1 MQFIRSLIFNIFLYV
16 GLITIFILAIPTL
29 ILPSKFTIFF
39 GRLSAKYIVLILRII
54 LNTKVIF
61 HVVENLKKVEN
72 YFVASAHQS
81 MFETFALQIP
91 LDGPIFILKKELL
104 NIPLFGWYLRKIG
117 SIAIV
122 RETTTKENLNFF
134 DKVKEII
141 EKNKRPLLIFPQGT
155 RVKINENPP
164 FKKGVGRIY
173 KALNLPCI
181 PVALN
186 TGKVWPKNSF
196 MKYPGDIHISFL
208 EPIMSGKNNEEF
220 TKEIENQIYND
231 CLLYTSPS
239 PRDH

>member
-1 MQFIRSLIFNIFLYV
+1 MLLIRSLIFNIFLYV
-16 GLITIFILAIPTL
+16 GLILIFILAIPTL

-39 GRLSAKYIVLILRII
+39 GRISAKYLVFILKII

-61 HVVENLKKVEN
+61 HGVENLKKADN
-72 YFVASAHQS
+72 FFVASAHQS

-122 RETTTKENLNFF
+122 RDTTTRENLNFF
-134 DKVKEII
+134 DKVRERI
-141 EKNKRPLLIFPQGT
+141 ETSKRPLLIFPQGT
-155 RVKINENPP
+155 RVKLDEQPP

-173 KALNLPCI
+173 KALNLPCV

-196 MKYPGDIHISFL
+196 LKYPGDIHISFL

-220 TKEIENQIYND
+220 VKDIENKIY
-231 CLLYTSPS
+231 TEIKKF
-239 PRDH
+239 H

>member
-1 MQFIRSLIFNIFLYV
+1 MLFIRSLIFNIFLYV
-16 GLITIFILAIPTL
+16 GLILIFILAIPTL

-39 GRLSAKYIVLILRII
+39 GRLSAKYIVFILKII
-54 LNTKVIF
+54 LNTKVKF
-61 HVVENLKKVEN
+61 HGVENLKKVDN
-72 YFVASAHQS
+72 FFVASAHQS

-122 RETTTKENLNFF
+122 RDTTTRENLNFF
-134 DKVKEII
+134 DKVRERI
-141 EKNKRPLLIFPQGT
+141 ETSKRPLLIFPQGT
-155 RVKINENPP
+155 RVKLDEQPP

-173 KALNLPCI
+173 KALNLPCV

-196 MKYPGDIHISFL
+196 LKYPGDIHISFL

-220 TKEIENQIYND
+220 VKDIENKIY
-231 CLLYTSPS
+231 TEIKKF
-239 PRDH
+239 H

>member
-1 MQFIRSLIFNIFLYV
+1 MQFIRSILFTILFYLTLILV
-16 GLITIFILAIPTL
+16 FIIAIPTL
-29 ILPSKFTIFF
+29 VLPSKFTIFF
-39 GRLSAKYIVLILRII
+39 GRLSARYIVLILRII
-54 LNTKVIF
+54 LSTKVVF
-61 HVVENLKKVEN
+61 HGIENLKKVDN

-117 SIAIV
+117 AIAIV

-134 DKVKEII
+134 DKVKERI

-155 RVKINENPP
+155 RVKIDENPP

-208 EPIMSGKNNEEF
+208 EPIMSGKENEEF
-220 TKEIENQIYND
+220 IKDIENQIYNEIRKF
-231 CLLYTSPS
+231 S
-239 PRDH
+239 

>member
-1 MQFIRSLIFNIFLYV
+1 MQFIRSLIFNIFLYG

-39 GRLSAKYIVLILRII
+39 GRLSAKYIVLLLRII

-61 HVVENLKKVEN
+61 HGIENLKKVDN

-134 DKVKEII
+134 DKVKKEI
-141 EKNKRPLLIFPQGT
+141 EKSKRPLLIFPQGT
-155 RVKINENPP
+155 RVKLEDQPP

-181 PVALN
+181 PVAHN

-196 MKYPGDIHISFL
+196 MKYPGNIHISFL
-208 EPIMSGKNNEEF
+208 EPILSGKDNEEF
-220 TKEIENQIYND
+220 VKDIENKIYAEIRKF
-231 CLLYTSPS
+231 S
-239 PRDH
+239 

>member
-1 MQFIRSLIFNIFLYV
+1 MQLIRSLIFNIFLYV

-29 ILPSKFTIFF
+29 VLPSKFTIFF

-61 HVVENLKKVEN
+61 HGIENLKKVDN
-72 YFVASAHQS
+72 YFIASAHQS

-134 DKVKEII
+134 DKVKEKI

-155 RVKINENPP
+155 RVKIDEQPP

-186 TGKVWPKNSF
+186 TGKVWPKSSF
-196 MKYPGDIHISFL
+196 MKYPGDINISFL
-208 EPIMSGKNNEEF
+208 EPIMSGKDNEEF
-220 TKEIENQIYND
+220 VKDLENKIYNEIKKFN
-231 CLLYTSPS
+231 
-239 PRDH
+239 

>member
-16 GLITIFILAIPTL
+16 GLIVIFVLAIPTL
-29 ILPSKFTIFF
+29 FLPSKFTIFF
-39 GRLSAKYIVLILRII
+39 GRLSAKYIVLILR
-54 LNTKVIF
+54 LVLGTKVIF
-61 HVVENLKKVEN
+61 HGIENLKKLDN
-72 YFVASAHQS
+72 FFVASAHQS

-117 SIAIV
+117 AIAIV
-122 RETTTKENLNFF
+122 RETTTKENLSFF
-134 DKVKEII
+134 DKVKERIK
-141 EKNKRPLLIFPQGT
+141 KNNRPLLIFPQGT
-155 RVKINENPP
+155 RVKLDEQPS

-173 KALNLPCI
+173 KSIDLPCI

-208 EPIMSGKNNEEF
+208 EPIMSGKDSEEF
-220 TKEIENQIYND
+220 TKDIENKIY
-231 CLLYTSPS
+231 TEIKKFS
-239 PRDH
+239 

>member
-1 MQFIRSLIFNIFLYV
+1 MQLIRSLIFNIFLYV
-16 GLITIFILAIPTL
+16 GLITIFIVAIPTL
-29 ILPSKFTIFF
+29 FLPSKFTIFF

-61 HVVENLKKVEN
+61 HGIENLKKVDN

-134 DKVKEII
+134 DKVKERI

-155 RVKINENPP
+155 RVKIDENPP

-196 MKYPGDIHISFL
+196 MKYPGDIQISFL
-208 EPIMSGKNNEEF
+208 EPIMSGKDNEEF
-220 TKEIENQIYND
+220 TKDIENQIYNEIRKF
-231 CLLYTSPS
+231 S
-239 PRDH
+239 

>member
-1 MQFIRSLIFNIFLYV
+1 MQFIRSLTFNIFLYI
-16 GLITIFILAIPTL
+16 GLILIFIAAIPTL
-29 ILPSKFTIFF
+29 FLPSKFTIFF
-39 GRLSAKYIVLILRII
+39 GRLSAKYIVLILRLI
-54 LNTKVIF
+54 LGTKVIF
-61 HVVENLKKVEN
+61 HGVENLKKVDN

-117 SIAIV
+117 AIAII

-134 DKVKEII
+134 DKVKERI
-141 EKNKRPLLIFPQGT
+141 KKSNRPLIIFPQGT
-155 RVKINENPP
+155 RVKHDEHPP

-196 MKYPGDIHISFL
+196 MKYPGDIHIKFL
-208 EPIMSGKNNEEF
+208 EPIISGKDSEDF
-220 TKEIENQIYND
+220 TKDIENQIYTEIKK
-231 CLLYTSPS
+231 LS
-239 PRDH
+239 